1 MGKLKDLV
9 SAGVRLIVTDTE
21 EGAEP
26 KPPAEREIPP
36 EVLDEPAP
44 PPSAAAHVPAQ
55 VQDFAVVYREA
66 GIETPAHGYGVD
78 KVAEMLASPRLASLG
93 REVRATAVLA
103 ALEAAG
109 VAARDV
115 IQDGVRRD
123 RALDAFEAAKERELE
138 KLRGRS
144 EARVKELLA
153 EIDAVVK
160 AKNGEVE
167 SLRKDVAAA
176 SEAFVGL
183 RARKRAEEDRLHEI
197 VSHFV
202 EGAESPITRSP
213 AGSPPPPP
221 KASGPA

>member
-9 SAGVRLIVTDTE
+9 SAGVRLIITDTE
-21 EGAEP
+21 AGEP
-26 KPPAEREIPP
+26 KPAAEREIPP
-36 EVLDEPAP
+36 EAFDEPP
-44 PPSAAAHVPAQ
+44 PPASAAAHVPAQ
-55 VQDFAVVYREA
+55 VEDFAVVYREA
-66 GIETPAHGYGVD
+66 GIEAPAHGYGID
-78 KVAEMLASPRLASLG
+78 KVAEMLASPRLAALA

-123 RALDAFEAAKERELE
+123 RALDAFEAAKQRELE
-138 KLRGRS
+138 ELRAS
-144 EARVKELLA
+144 AESRVKELLA
-153 EIDAVVK
+153 EIDAFVK
-160 AKNGEVE
+160 AKNAEVE
-167 SLRKDVAAA
+167 SLKKDVAAA
-176 SEAFVGL
+176 SDAFVGL
-183 RARKRAEEDRLHEI
+183 STRKRAEEDRLHEV

-202 EGAESPITRSP
+202 EGTESPITRSA